1 MTKNGFSLVELMA
14 TIGLIS
20 VIAAV
25 GFPAVDNFGEQENY
39 ENDIATIRGQINYVR
54 QISLEEGNAYTIR
67 IVNDT
72 SNNTADLE
80 IWQAQGLNRYNVEY
94 HKSTA
99 TKCSDFDGTD
109 DKGTT
114 K

>member
-54 QISLEEGNAYTIR
+54 QISLEEEMHIR
-67 IVNDT
+67 YE
-72 SNNTADLE
+72 L
-80 IWQAQGLNRYNVEY
+80 
-94 HKSTA
+94 
-99 TKCSDFDGTD
+99 
-109 DKGTT
+109 
-114 K
+114 